1 MIGMKWNIF
10 RKEKPKEHSITT
22 ANLMILQSLQEIAK
36 LGNIL
41 EGLFNNNDMETK
53 EIKIVPPEGYEI
65 DKENSTFECVK
76 FKPIKKDLTYE
87 YVVKELFDGND
98 NYYINA
104 ISKVKKA
111 SVLRTHSGANNFTSK
126 KQAEKLLAINKLM
139 NVAKYLNGKDWK
151 PNWSKG
157 GEEKWYLKFDEH
169 RIVYSG
175 SVEYTCFCNVF
186 FKSEEDAQQAID
198 ILGEETIRLALS
210 TDW

>member
-1 MIGMKWNIF
+1 
-10 RKEKPKEHSITT
+10 
-22 ANLMILQSLQEIAK
+22 MILQSLKELSR

-53 EIKIVPPEGYEI
+53 EMKIVPPEGYEI

-76 FKPIKKDLTYE
+76 FKPIKKVLNYE
-87 YVVKELFDGND
+87 DVAKELFSGKDVAYIDVTGNATIHKIED
-98 NYYINA
+98 CC
-104 ISKVKKA
+104 
-111 SVLRTHSGANNFTSK
+111 LLDPNNCTSK

-139 NVAKYLNGKDWK
+139 NVAKYLNGEWK
-151 PNWSKG
+151 PDWSKG
-157 GEEKWYLKFDEH
+157 GEEKWFLKFDEH
-169 RIVYSG
+169 RIVYAG

-186 FKSEEDAQQAID
+186 FKSEDAAQQAID

>member
-1 MIGMKWNIF
+1 MKI
-10 RKEKPKEHSITT
+10 I
-22 ANLMILQSLQEIAK
+22 
-36 LGNIL
+36 
-41 EGLFNNNDMETK
+41 
-53 EIKIVPPEGYEI
+53 PPEGYEI

-87 YVVKELFDGND
+87 DVVKELFDGND

-111 SVLRTHSGANNFTSK
+111 SVLRTHSGANNFTSH

-151 PNWSKG
+151 PNWDANKG
-157 GEEKWYLKFDEH
+157 IIFYIYINEYNEVTILSTFYYNASV
-169 RIVYSG
+169 VY
-175 SVEYTCFCNVF
+175 
-186 FKSEEDAQQAID
+186 FKSKEDAQQAIS
-198 ILGEETIRLALS
+198 ILGTKTIKLAFS